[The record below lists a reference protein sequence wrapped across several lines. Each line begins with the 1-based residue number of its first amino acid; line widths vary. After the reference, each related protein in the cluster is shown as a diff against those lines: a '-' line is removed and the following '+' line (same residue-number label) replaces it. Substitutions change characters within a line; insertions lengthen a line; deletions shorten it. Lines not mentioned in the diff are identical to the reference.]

1 MTDGADICRLIF
13 TLVFNFYSLSI
24 SATAFTH
31 YCRENSIANSFFNSK
46 NIELLIQALQDEDY
60 LTIQKTLCGS
70 IFSKT
75 KKIFEACNDFAYER
89 IYFIDNVNLLNETNY
104 SIFKEILNA
113 FNPRKNIS
121 FVIAGREPLDFSNME
136 NIPLEYIEDAEILG
150 IINECIPLP
159 LII

>member
-1 MTDGADICRLIF
+1 MW
-13 TLVFNFYSLSI
+13 FY
-24 SATAFTH
+24 
-31 YCRENSIANSFFNSK
+31 
-46 NIELLIQALQDEDY
+46 
-60 LTIQKTLCGS
+60 
-70 IFSKT
+70 FSKT
-75 KKIFEACNDFAYER
+75 KKIFEACNAFAYER

-150 IINECIPLP
+150 IINECIPFTVNNLNEIVP
-159 LII
+159 NKHYLKYPDCYILLRRKLVVFIVLEK